1 MRSSHVP
8 YFRGRKFYGKPI
20 IEGVQHPS
28 ETIYMPNYINHAVY
42 NLDKTV
48 GIGDNPFY
56 STAIEES
63 AFQLFRK
70 GSNPYSYIEDLQVK
84 PRYYPD
90 LKGALQ
96 ISKLLSLN
104 SHHPQYTIDNPFFI
118 AGFFTKRELRR
129 YHDIIEQIKKKHSDW
144 KNIRNIDMNQ

>member
-1 MRSSHVP
+1 MVCAYIATNTVISMSINAYIISIKISYEPKLMRSSYVP
-8 YFRGRKFYGKPI
+8 YCRGRKFYGKPI

-63 AFQLFRK
+63 AFQLFKK
-70 GSNPYSYIEDLQVK
+70 GSNPYSYIEDLQIL

-96 ISKLLSLN
+96 ISKLS
-104 SHHPQYTIDNPFFI
+104 SF
-118 AGFFTKRELRR
+118 
-129 YHDIIEQIKKKHSDW
+129 
-144 KNIRNIDMNQ
+144 

>member
-1 MRSSHVP
+1 MRSSYVP

-70 GSNPYSYIEDLQVK
+70 GSNPYSYIEDLQVL

-96 ISKLLSLN
+96 ISKLLSFRIEFA
-104 SHHPQYTIDNPFFI
+104 SSTI
-118 AGFFTKRELRR
+118 
-129 YHDIIEQIKKKHSDW
+129 YY
-144 KNIRNIDMNQ
+144 

>member
-1 MRSSHVP
+1 MRSSYVP
-8 YFRGRKFYGKPI
+8 YCRGRKFYGKPI

-70 GSNPYSYIEDLQVK
+70 GSNPYSYIEDLQIL

-96 ISKLLSLN
+96 ISKLL
-104 SHHPQYTIDNPFFI
+104 YF
-118 AGFFTKRELRR
+118 
-129 YHDIIEQIKKKHSDW
+129 
-144 KNIRNIDMNQ
+144 RN

>member
-1 MRSSHVP
+1 MRSSYVP
-8 YFRGRKFYGKPI
+8 YCRGRKFYGKPI

-96 ISKLLSLN
+96 ISKLLSN
-104 SHHPQYTIDNPFFI
+104 SHHPQYTIDNPFLLQDSLQNESYDDI
-118 AGFFTKRELRR
+118 AILLNKSKRNTLIGRILE
-129 YHDIIEQIKKKHSDW
+129 I
-144 KNIRNIDMNQ
+144 